1 MSNRQERIAR
11 KRAQR
16 EGRDAYVHLK
26 PTAATPPEE
35 RAITVLGERFGGDR
49 LGSPFP
55 RLSQRHMRRLGLKA
69 RATTSSKEN

>member
-11 KRAQR
+11 KIAQR

-35 RAITVLGERFGGDR
+35 RTIRVVGERFGGDS
-49 LGSPFP
+49 LGSRFP
-55 RLSQRHMRRLGLKA
+55 RPSKRHLKSLGLTVD
-69 RATTSSKEN
+69 RKEQEA